1 MAPVA
6 IRQQYPI
13 VGRTRC
19 EGCEGVRLIFVN
31 EDEGGVERLAR
42 EAVPSQG
49 ARAKEAPTVCPEEG
63 TDGQR

>member
-1 MAPVA
+1 MERLCCQDPV
-6 IRQQYPI
+6 RQGVKSSRQ
-13 VGRTRC
+13 
-19 EGCEGVRLIFVN
+19 GVRLIFVN

-42 EAVPSQG
+42 EVVPSQG